1 MGILE
6 GTRRR
11 LWRVGK
17 YDKIRKTSEIFK
29 EYMKT
34 LLKICRL
41 VYGTVFQENSLQK
54 NELFFLWVTRYSST
68 F

>member
-11 LWRVGK
+11 LWGEGK
-17 YDKIRKTSEIFK
+17 YDKIHKTSEIFK

-41 VYGTVFQENSLQK
+41 YGASISISRKLSLQK
-54 NELFFLWVTRYSST
+54 NELFFL
-68 F
+68 

>member
-11 LWRVGK
+11 LCVWGGK
-17 YDKIRKTSEIFK
+17 YDKIHKTSKIFK

-41 VYGTVFQENSLQK
+41 YGASISISRKLSLQK
-54 NELFFLWVTRYSST
+54 SELFFL
-68 F
+68 

>member
-11 LWRVGK
+11 LGGDK
-17 YDKIRKTSEIFK
+17 YDKIHKTSEIFK

-41 VYGTVFQENSLQK
+41 VYGASISVSRKLSLQK
-54 NELFFLWVTRYSST
+54 NELFFL
-68 F
+68 